1 MDFDTPSFIVQPQTP
16 KRHMRHRASLEHIL
30 SFTLTS
36 PPPAPHDVEE
46 ATLLY
51 HLILHDC
58 EAANVILRKPS
69 ADSDLEHFDMSELD
83 ALAEPQCEEGEWEAA
98 EAPNDG
104 GVPLHKLFRAIYDY
118 CPRAEGRANVVRIA
132 LHGLFPVDDPSDPE
146 ERALRRILP
155 RARCWRSFSPEQKE
169 RVYRTLAVFAS
180 EFLEGFFVPLKAQG
194 RCTPVASSL
203 ITPTS
208 RTEVGPDQGT
218 PTRLSDLRSLCL
230 ARDGNR
236 CVITGRYDTMYLEKL
251 FANTNR
257 RPRVSGIKTEAA
269 HIIPHSLN
277 ALSTDSTELHPSKR
291 LVWRIMNMFDPGI
304 SATLCGSLIDTP
316 ANAMML
322 AADLHDRFGRLQCYL
337 EAQPSR
343 GPDTYTFHTTRGAVP
358 LPPSLTPAVSHIVF
372 RNHERT
378 GTPADLPSP
387 RLLAL
392 HRACC
397 LMLAMS
403 GAAEYVE
410 SLLRDTE
417 NLMERGT
424 LASDGSSNIALFL
437 RMRGVE
443 GADVEDGGW
452 GESQPEVV
460 MAR

>member
-1 MDFDTPSFIVQPQTP
+1 MVAFPC
-16 KRHMRHRASLEHIL
+16 
-30 SFTLTS
+30 TS
-36 PPPAPHDVEE
+36 SSVPFMN
-46 ATLLY
+46 T
-51 HLILHDC
+51 
-58 EAANVILRKPS
+58 
-69 ADSDLEHFDMSELD
+69 
-83 ALAEPQCEEGEWEAA
+83 AL
-98 EAPNDG
+98 
-104 GVPLHKLFRAIYDY
+104 
-118 CPRAEGRANVVRIA
+118 
-132 LHGLFPVDDPSDPE
+132 GLFPVHDPSDLE

-155 RARCWRSFSPEQKE
+155 RARGWRNFNPEQKE

-194 RCTPVASSL
+194 RCTPIASSL

-236 CVITGRYDTMYLEKL
+236 CVITGKYDTIYLEKL
-251 FANTNR
+251 FANSNR

-277 ALSTDSTELHPSKR
+277 ALSTGSAELHPSKKP
-291 LVWRIMNMFDPGI
+291 VWRIVNMFDPGI
-304 SATLCGSLIDTP
+304 SSTLCGSLIDTP

-322 AADLHDRFGRLQCYL
+322 GADLHDRFSRLQCYL

-343 GPDTYTFHTTRGAVP
+343 GPNTCMFHTTRGPMP
-358 LPPSLTPAVSHIVF
+358 LPPSLAPAASHIVF

-378 GTPADLPSP
+378 GTLADLPSP

-410 SLLRDTE
+410 SLVRDTE

-437 RMRGVE
+437 RIRGVE
-443 GADVEDGGW
+443 GTEVDDGGW
-452 GESQPEVV
+452 GESQPEVLI
-460 MAR
+460 AR